1 MKNLKSK
8 LFSIVA
14 SILLISVVSGGLYA
28 FADTTTTPTSYVL
41 QPGIELIVNEQGI
54 VTDVETL
61 NTTAESVLGDLDL
74 LNLTVEAAILKAVQH
89 MQILGYTYEVDDI
102 LVTENEN
109 DVKKAE
115 KLYDKLEKLLQNNK
129 NPKNHGNQADVE
141 EDDEDDDDDD
151 DETEINEPGKE
162 NAKGYMMVQAAREIE
177 GMNPGKYNIIMNKM
191 GKNPVN
197 YANKTNQ
204 EIMKEY
210 VASK

>member
-61 NTTAESVLGDLDL
+61 NTTAETVLGDLDL
-74 LNLTVEAAILKAVQH
+74 LDLTVEAAIVKVVQH
-89 MQILGYTYEVDDI
+89 MQTLGYTYGVDDI
-102 LVTENEN
+102 LVTENEV

-129 NPKNHGNQADVE
+129 NTKNHGNQANVE
-141 EDDEDDDDDD
+141 EDNEDDDDD
-151 DETEINEPGKE
+151 DETEINEPGNE
-162 NAKGYMMVQAAREIE
+162 DAKGYMMVQAAREIE
-177 GMNPGKYNIIMNKM
+177 GLNPGKYNIIMNKM

>member
-61 NTTAESVLGDLDL
+61 NTTAETVLGDLDL
-74 LNLTVEAAILKAVQH
+74 LDLTVEAAIVKVVQH
-89 MQILGYTYEVDDI
+89 MQTLGYTYGVDDI
-102 LVTENEN
+102 LVTGNEN

-115 KLYDKLEKLLQNNK
+115 KIYDKLEKLLQKNQ
-129 NPKNHGNQADVE
+129 NPKNHENQADVE
-141 EDDEDDDDDD
+141 EDDDDD
-151 DETEINEPGKE
+151 DETEINAPGKE

-191 GKNPVN
+191 GKNPLN
-197 YANKTNQ
+197 YVNKTNQ
-204 EIMKEY
+204 EIMREY